1 MAGTINLTIEE
12 AMAAV
17 YEQFGYP
24 PIDREGGEFT
34 VQEYADRPG
43 IPYNTASSQLKHA
56 VKAGVLSE
64 RRVISSGTNCNAY
77 KIMVK

>member
-1 MAGTINLTIEE
+1 MATGLTVEQ
-12 AMAAV
+12 AMQAV

-34 VQEYADRPG
+34 VQEYADQHG
-43 IPYNTASSQLKHA
+43 IPYNTAASQLKHA

-64 RRVISSGTNCNAY
+64 RRVISSGKNCNAY
-77 KIMVK
+77 KIMVKSE